1 MSSDLAHANR
11 LPAVHTRI
19 RRRRSERGLTG
30 SELAQ
35 RAGISTSYVS
45 VIENGARVPDEEVAA
60 LIARAL
66 EDDESLYR
74 AWARASRLGP
84 NDVALLQELEAI
96 SRTPAFA
103 SLVASGGELP
113 RRDAATPVP
122 EEPDAAVDL
131 ATRLREVAYRLGP
144 EALAARGARAATRT
158 APPRAATA
166 AEVVGIPV
174 LAEGADPA
182 AARGADSPLAEDQ
195 LYLDRRLLRHD
206 PSQLFAYEVTARST
220 RHLRG
225 VADPGDRVVLQRG
238 GAPASGRI
246 CAVRTPRGIVLSRAI
261 VNDRSLILLPGE
273 GEASFEAVELARPG
287 DATGVVAGTQ
297 VLLIR
302 G

>member
-30 SELAQ
+30 TELAQ
-35 RAGISTSYVS
+35 RAGISASYVS

-66 EDDESLYR
+66 DDDETLYR

-84 NDVALLQELEAI
+84 NDAALLRELEAI

-103 SLVASGGELP
+103 SLVESGGELP
-113 RRDAATPVP
+113 RREPSAPP
-122 EEPDAAVDL
+122 EEPDVPVDL

-144 EALAARGARAATRT
+144 EALAARGARAATSA
-158 APPRAATA
+158 APSRAATA
-166 AEVVGIPV
+166 AEVVGVPV

-182 AARGADSPLAEDQ
+182 AARGTDSPLADDH
-195 LYLDRRLLRHD
+195 LYLDRRLLRGHE
-206 PSQLFAYEVTARST
+206 PRQLFAYELTARST

-225 VADPGDRVVLQRG
+225 VADPGDRVVLRQG
-238 GAPASGRI
+238 GAVASGRI

-261 VNDRSLILLPGE
+261 VSDRSLILLPGE
-273 GEASFEAVELARPG
+273 GEVAFEAVELTRPG
-287 DATGVVAGTQ
+287 QVTGVVAGTQ